1 MKAGLIEE
9 MMNDA
14 LDGALDTE
22 DMEEESEAQVEQV
35 LAELALDTRAALPQA
50 KVGGDCLPGPACSE
64 TRAALPQAK
73 VGGDCI
79 PGPACSETRTA
90 LPRA

>member
-1 MKAGLIEE
+1 MMKAGLIEE

-22 DMEEESEAQVEQV
+22 DMEEECEAQVEQV

-50 KVGGDCLPGPACSE
+50 KVGGRSGAYLGPTCSFRTLPAS
-64 TRAALPQAK
+64 
-73 VGGDCI
+73 
-79 PGPACSETRTA
+79 STA
-90 LPRA
+90 FPNS

>member
-1 MKAGLIEE
+1 MMKAGLIEE

-14 LDGALDTE
+14 LDGVLDTE

-50 KVGGDCLPGPACSE
+50 KVGGVCVSGPACSFC
-64 TRAALPQAK
+64 TPYQYRMPQFMNHDER
-73 VGGDCI
+73 V
-79 PGPACSETRTA
+79 
-90 LPRA
+90 